1 MFPDIPEA
9 AIRLD
14 LSRTGSPVITSDNIL
29 RNGGTLPMPP
39 EARQQPQTRP
49 VMIGETTMTLNSGAG
64 QRRTAGSGA
73 TSSGVQLNAAQ
84 SPLVNRLRISKD
96 ADAEPLPPQPPKVW
110 EADATKR
117 AEVLMKRKE
126 FMLMEARKKFL
137 EKKKQQSRA
146 TEKTPAAST
155 SAAAE

>member
-39 EARQQPQTRP
+39 EARQPQARP
-49 VMIGETTMTLNSGAG
+49 VMIGETTVTLNSGTG
-64 QRRTAGSGA
+64 QRRTAGSGG

-84 SPLVNRLRISKD
+84 SPLVSRLRISKD
-96 ADAEPLPPQPPKVW
+96 ADTEPLPPQPPKVW
-110 EADATKR
+110 ETDAGKR

-137 EKKKQQSRA
+137 EKKKQSKA
-146 TEKTPAAST
+146 AEKAPAATAST
-155 SAAAE
+155 TAE